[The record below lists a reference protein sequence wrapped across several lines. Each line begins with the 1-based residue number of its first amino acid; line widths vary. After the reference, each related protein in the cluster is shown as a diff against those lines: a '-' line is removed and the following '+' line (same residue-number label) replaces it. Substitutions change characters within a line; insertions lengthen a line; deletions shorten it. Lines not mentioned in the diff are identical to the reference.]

1 MQTTALPQTA
11 KTLDRDSLLLA
22 SLVLKDVNQLIRGL
36 QLMVAVL
43 LRYVAMGTSIA
54 NGLIDLTTSK

>member
-1 MQTTALPQTA
+1 METTALPQIE

-22 SLVLKDVNQLIRGL
+22 ALILKDVNQLIRGV

>member
-1 MQTTALPQTA
+1 METTALPQIE

-22 SLVLKDVNQLIRGL
+22 SLILKDVNQLIRGV